1 MRLVQDAE
9 VWTDQLKFLKNKDP
23 RVRRAAATNLGR
35 LGADAK
41 FAIAPLRQRLTDA
54 DPRVRCGAATALG
67 EIGPAA
73 VDEMIQ
79 ALTLPDK
86 LVRREA
92 VWGLAKIGK
101 AAAPAIPALARRL
114 ADRDAS
120 VRKGAARALG
130 LLGHLARPAIP
141 FLIRALGDTDL
152 LFCRMAAWA
161 LGQIGP
167 AAVDAL
173 IAALNHHDK
182 YVRRESAWALGQI
195 GPEAAAAV
203 PKLIAI
209 LKADLEES
217 SGLEESSEPRLPKI
231 QAHQDTEVVYFHPI
245 SDTTLR
251 ANAAQALGQMGGKAM
266 SAIPVLT
273 AALADPSDKVA
284 QAAAVAID
292 QLTEETCTGWHLK
305 AAG

>member
-35 LGADAK
+35 LGAEAK

-79 ALTLPDK
+79 ALKLPDK

-101 AAAPAIPALARRL
+101 EAAPDMPALARAL
-114 ADRDAS
+114 ADRDTS

-141 FLIRALGDTDL
+141 YLIRSLGDTDL

-161 LGQIGP
+161 LGQMGA

-182 YVRRESAWALGQI
+182 YVRREAAWALGQI

-217 SGLEESSEPRLPKI
+217 GLEDFSAPPLPKI

-245 SDTTLR
+245 PDSTLR
-251 ANAAQALGQMGGKAM
+251 ANAAQALGQMGNKAI

-284 QAAAVAID
+284 QAAAAAID

>member
-35 LGADAK
+35 LGAEAK

-54 DPRVRCGAATALG
+54 DPRVRCGAATALC

-141 FLIRALGDTDL
+141 FLIRSLGDTDL

-161 LGQIGP
+161 LGKIGP

-182 YVRRESAWALGQI
+182 YVRREAAWALGQM

-209 LKADLEES
+209 LKTDLED
-217 SGLEESSEPRLPKI
+217 SSESKDFSEPQVPKI

-245 SDTTLR
+245 SDAALR
-251 ANAAQALGQMGGKAM
+251 ANAAQALGQMGGEAM

-284 QAAAVAID
+284 QAAAAAID

>member
-9 VWTDQLKFLKNKDP
+9 VWTDQLKLLKNKDP

-35 LGADAK
+35 LGAEAK

-54 DPRVRCGAATALG
+54 DPRVRSGAATALC

-73 VDEMIQ
+73 VEEMIQ
-79 ALTLPDK
+79 ALALPDR

-92 VWGLAKIGK
+92 VWGLAKIG
-101 AAAPAIPALARRL
+101 AEAAPAVPALARAL

-130 LLGHLARPAIP
+130 LLGRLAKPAIP

-152 LFCRMAAWA
+152 LFCRMASWA
-161 LGQIGP
+161 LGQIGST
-167 AAVDAL
+167 AVEAL
-173 IAALNHHDK
+173 IAALGHHDK
-182 YVRRESAWALGQI
+182 YVRREAAWALGQI
-195 GPEAAAAV
+195 GPEAMAAV

-209 LKADLEES
+209 LKTDLEDS
-217 SGLEESSEPRLPKI
+217 CKSRLPKI
-231 QAHQDTEVVYFHPI
+231 HPHQDTEVVYFHPI
-245 SDTTLR
+245 SDSTLR
-251 ANAAQALGQMGGKAM
+251 ANAAQALGRMGAEAR
-266 SAIPVLT
+266 SAIPVLR
-273 AALADPSDKVA
+273 AALADPNEKVA
-284 QAAAVAID
+284 QAAAAALD
-292 QLTEETCTGWHLK
+292 QLEDETCTGWRLK